1 MKTTRRQH
9 PYEGAHVAFLTQHG
23 KEHVLAPLF
32 ASELLA
38 TVEVIRGFDTD
49 SLGTFTREIPREGTQ
64 IEAARRKAEIAIER
78 SGAHLG
84 LGSEGAFVPGPFGLG
99 SWNIEILVFIDRAR
113 AIEVIGRAGAAGR
126 HLHATLRTREE
137 LADFAERAGFPAHGL
152 VIRPNDERDPRIRK
166 GISQP
171 AELEAAFDES
181 LRFSAAGAVF
191 VESELRAHLNPTRME
206 TIGAAGRDLVARLL
220 SACPS
225 CGVPGFGIVAKVP
238 GLPCGDCGAPTREA
252 IADQLGCVRCDFREE
267 RPLPGGPSTASP
279 AVCSYCNP

>member
-9 PYEGAHVAFLTQHG
+9 PYKGAHVAFLTQHG
-23 KEHVLAPLF
+23 KEQVLAPLF
-32 ASELLA
+32 ASELFA

-49 SLGTFTREIPREGTQ
+49 SLGTFTRDIPREGTQ

-78 SGAHLG
+78 SGASLG

-99 SWNIEILVFIDRAR
+99 SWNIEILAFIDRKR
-113 AIEVIGRAGAAGR
+113 EIEVVGRAGAVGR

-171 AELEAAFDES
+171 AELEAAFDEAMRLS
-181 LRFSAAGAVF
+181 PSGAVF
-191 VESELRAHLNPTRME
+191 VESELRAHLNPTRMA
-206 TIGAAGRDLVARLL
+206 TIGAAGRDLAARLL
-220 SACPS
+220 AACPS

-252 IADQLGCVRCDFREE
+252 VADELGCVRCGFREE
-267 RPLPGGPSTASP
+267 RPLRGSPATASP
-279 AVCSYCNP
+279 AVCDYCNP